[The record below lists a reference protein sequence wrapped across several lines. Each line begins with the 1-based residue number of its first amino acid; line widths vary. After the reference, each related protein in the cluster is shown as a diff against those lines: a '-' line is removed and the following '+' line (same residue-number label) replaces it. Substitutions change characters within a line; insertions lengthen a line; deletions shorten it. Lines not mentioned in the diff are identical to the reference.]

1 MAEQQNSPN
10 GPAQAAAKGQAPVQ
24 LRVVGQFIRDLSFE
38 NPNIERLFEGPGEN
52 PNLQVE
58 VNVAAVKRGAD
69 IYQTDINFKATAS
82 SKLGTIYLMEL
93 VYGGLFKVD
102 NIPPQQLEPFLLI
115 NCPTI
120 LFPFMRRIVADVTRD
135 GGFPPL
141 WLDPIDFGALFLQRA
156 KAQAQ
161 SKPASPAAEKSKA

>member
-1 MAEQQNSPN
+1 MAEQQKTPN
-10 GPAQAAAKGQAPVQ
+10 GTNPAAAQGPVPVQ
-24 LRVVGQFIRDLSFE
+24 IRVVGQFVKDLSFE
-38 NPNIERLFEGPGEN
+38 NPNIERLFAGPGED

-58 VNVAAVKRGAD
+58 VNVAAQKRGD
-69 IYQTDINFKATAS
+69 GLYESDINFKATAN
-82 SKLGTIYLMEL
+82 SKLGTIYLLEL

-102 NIPPQQLEPFLLI
+102 NIAPQQLEPFLLI

-141 WLDPIDFGALFLQRA
+141 WLDPIDFGTLYMQRA
-156 KAQAQ
+156 QAAAAGGAAATSDKGKA
-161 SKPASPAAEKSKA
+161 